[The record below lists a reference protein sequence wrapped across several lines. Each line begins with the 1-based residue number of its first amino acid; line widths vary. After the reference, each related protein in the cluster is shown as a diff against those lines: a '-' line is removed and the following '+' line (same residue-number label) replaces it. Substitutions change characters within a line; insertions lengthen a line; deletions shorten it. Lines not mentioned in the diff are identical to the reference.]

1 MKRSFRR
8 STIYYFLSSIF
19 YLLSSIFYLLSSIF
33 YLLSSIFSAVK
44 ISLEDSAL
52 RGRIALPVK
61 EARIERR
68 MGCFDPQSAI
78 MLVRNGYG

>member
-1 MKRSFRR
+1 MRKKMKNRL
-8 STIYYFLSSIF
+8 FLQSAIHD
-19 YLLSSIFYLLSSIF
+19 LLSYPLHSRFFASIRGSKTLN
-33 YLLSSIFSAVK
+33 
-44 ISLEDSAL
+44 ESAL

-61 EARIERR
+61 EARIQRR

>member
-1 MKRSFRR
+1 MRKKMKNRL
-8 STIYYFLSSIF
+8 FLQSAIHD
-19 YLLSSIFYLLSSIF
+19 LLSYPLHSRFFASIRGSKTLN
-33 YLLSSIFSAVK
+33 
-44 ISLEDSAL
+44 ESAL

-68 MGCFDPQSAI
+68 MGCFDPRSAI

>member
-1 MKRSFRR
+1 
-8 STIYYFLSSIF
+8 
-19 YLLSSIFYLLSSIF
+19 
-33 YLLSSIFSAVK
+33 VK

-61 EARIERR
+61 EARIQRR